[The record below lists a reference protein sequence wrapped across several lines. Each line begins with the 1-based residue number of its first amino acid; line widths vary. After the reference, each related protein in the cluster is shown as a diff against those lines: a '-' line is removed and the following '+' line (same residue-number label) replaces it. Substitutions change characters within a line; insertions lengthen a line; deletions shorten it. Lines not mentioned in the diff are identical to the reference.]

1 MYGLPP
7 IRFVSLISAGVPGA
21 WQTGQMTVLSS
32 GPQPLRV
39 DIWSDIACPWCYVG
53 KRRFET
59 ALADFTGRDF
69 VEVVWHAFELDP
81 SAPVE
86 ETRKMRDILGN
97 KYGQSA
103 AQAQG
108 MLDNMTQT
116 AAAEGLEYH
125 FERLIPTNTFDAH
138 RVIHLAAHAGQQDAM
153 KERLMAAYF
162 TEGQHVGHRDTL
174 AKLAAE
180 VGLDGAEVRAAL
192 DTDAGA
198 AEVRQDQAQ
207 ARAYGISGVPFFV
220 LGGKYGVSGAQP
232 AEVLRGALEQLW
244 AELNPTPLTM
254 LSPVAGAEAA
264 EGCEDG
270 SCAVPEKTVPERGGS
285 ERPMAEQA

>member
-1 MYGLPP
+1 MTALPAA
-7 IRFVSLISAGVPGA
+7 SE
-21 WQTGQMTVLSS
+21 
-32 GPQPLRV
+32 PLRV

-59 ALADFTGRDF
+59 ALEGFAGRDA

-86 ETRKMRDILGN
+86 ETRKMRDILGS
-97 KYGQSA
+97 KYGQGA
-103 AQAQG
+103 AGAQA

-116 AAAEGLEYH
+116 AAAEGLEYP
-125 FERLIPTNTFDAH
+125 FERLVPTNTFDAH
-138 RVIHLAAHAGQQDAM
+138 RVIHLAAHEGKQDAM
-153 KERLMAAYF
+153 KERLLAAYF
-162 TEGQHVGHRDTL
+162 TEGKHVGSRDTL
-174 AKLAAE
+174 ATLAAE
-180 VGLDGAEVRAAL
+180 VGLDGAAVRAAL

-198 AEVRQDQAQ
+198 AEVRQDQTQ

-244 AELNPTPLTM
+244 GELNPAPLTM
-254 LSPVAGAEAA
+254 LSPVAGAGAA

-270 SCAVPEKTVPERGGS
+270 SCAVPEKTVPERTA
-285 ERPMAEQA
+285 AEQV